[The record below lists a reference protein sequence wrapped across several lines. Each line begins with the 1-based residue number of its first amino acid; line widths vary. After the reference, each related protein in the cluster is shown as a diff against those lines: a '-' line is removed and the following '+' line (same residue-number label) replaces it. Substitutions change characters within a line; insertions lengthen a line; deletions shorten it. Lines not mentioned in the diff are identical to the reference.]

1 MKEQNKQLNLNLIFL
16 IVMISSGIG
25 FTVNVLTGYNNYIFL
40 ISFGLPLLFLLFFRK
55 YIFVSTEKKAD
66 VESKP
71 VSEKIRIWIYKL
83 WSYIGFY
90 LAGMGIWSLI
100 KITLDNLEYIN
111 SKYDEW
117 YISIVLATIIMSIKG
132 DKILYWWFKLQ
143 SITRIFNYKEHLINQ
158 NNVRLYIYIAYLVIL
173 FANYSGLVFEETSLW
188 INTFAT
194 YVAFDRVRSNWHLL
208 RNKDFS
214 A

>member
-1 MKEQNKQLNLNLIFL
+1 MKEQNKQLNWNLIFL
-16 IVMISSGIG
+16 IVLISSGIG
-25 FTVNVLTGYNNYIFL
+25 FTVDILTGYNNYTFL
-40 ISFGLPLLFLLFFRK
+40 ISFGLPLLFLIFFKK
-55 YIFVSTEKKAD
+55 YIFISTEKKA
-66 VESKP
+66 EEGSQTL
-71 VSEKIRIWIYKL
+71 SEKITIWKYKF

-90 LAGMGIWSLI
+90 LASMGVWSLI
-100 KITLDNLEYIN
+100 KIPIDNIEYIKSN
-111 SKYDEW
+111 YDEW

-132 DKILYWWFKLQ
+132 DKILYWWFRLQ

-158 NNVRLYIYIAYLVIL
+158 NNVRLYIYIAYLLIL
-173 FANYSGLVFEETSLW
+173 FANYSGLVFKETSLW